1 MTMART
7 VIRCRYTGNY
17 IISSHEAG
25 ASTDMFS
32 GRIFCPY
39 CNAEHVWSS
48 AETSNDGSD
57 EQHSTARR
65 KTLVRQAS

>member
-1 MTMART
+1 MART

-25 ASTDMFS
+25 ATTDMFS

-39 CNAEHVWSS
+39 CSAEHVWSS
-48 AETSNDGSD
+48 VDTSANESD
-57 EQHSTARR
+57 AHSAARR
-65 KTLVRQAS
+65 RTLVRQAS

>member
-1 MTMART
+1 MART

-25 ASTDMFS
+25 AATDMFS

-48 AETSNDGSD
+48 AGD
-57 EQHSTARR
+57 EQRR
-65 KTLVRQAS
+65 KR

>member
-1 MTMART
+1 MART

-25 ASTDMFS
+25 AATDMFS

-48 AETSNDGSD
+48 AETSNGGSD
-57 EQHSTARR
+57 SEQHSAARR
-65 KTLVRQAS
+65 RMQVRQAS

>member
-1 MTMART
+1 MART

-25 ASTDMFS
+25 AATDMFS

-39 CNAEHVWSS
+39 CDAEHVWSS
-48 AETSNDGSD
+48 AETSNGGSD
-57 EQHSTARR
+57 GEQHSTARR
-65 KTLVRQAS
+65 RMQVRQAS